1 MRVRRVRQIG
11 AAVITMGLI
20 SGLSFQPQPV
30 PEMPGG
36 SGISA
41 VAHAASR
48 SSDLHIDL
56 KESVGEEWFQD
67 IGDRELELLL
77 IKDVHINDLP
87 QLNVPQLLRD
97 NPDRFISMAK
107 KTTSD
112 GEATFKGVEPGV
124 YLLNVAD
131 NKGTKDSRV
140 SYAPF
145 VIAVSGDGKAHNIE
159 LKAQV
164 LNTEI
169 QPRTSCSVAGGRFA
183 VAAGGRIV
191 YEISGSAPNVSAD
204 GEIKRYEVTT
214 TVSVGH
220 KAESLAVDSVRI
232 VGAGKQLELSADQ
245 YRVENTG
252 TTVKLAFKDSA
263 LQQLADL
270 RRLDPSTVVKASI
283 AVRAEADAV
292 GELSATTTILTDG
305 MDAERRPVEV
315 SDAASLPVVAYSE
328 CMKGTDSTTPAVPSG
343 GQSLPSSAPGSSS
356 DAGSGEPEA
365 NGFPPLPTEDGHQG
379 PLSAAEGDPDSSQK
393 DGKHGK
399 ILGSLASTGASVIGI
414 VALGVVL
421 ILGGLI
427 VLARRRKDD
436 EDSNQHV
443 GPEGGNS

>member
-1 MRVRRVRQIG
+1 M
-11 AAVITMGLI
+11 
-20 SGLSFQPQPV
+20 
-30 PEMPGG
+30 
-36 SGISA
+36 SA

-77 IKDVHINDLP
+77 IKDVRINDLP

-107 KTTSD
+107 KTTSE

-131 NKGTKDSRV
+131 NQGTKDSRV

-164 LNTEI
+164 LNAEI

-191 YEISGSAPNVSAD
+191 YELSGSAPNVSAD

-270 RRLDPSTVVKASI
+270 RSLDPSTVVKASI
-283 AVRAEADAV
+283 SVRAEADAG

-315 SDAASLPVVAYSE
+315 SEAASLPVVAYSE

-343 GQSLPSSAPGSSS
+343 GQSLPSSVPGSSS

-436 EDSNQHV
+436 DDSNQHV
-443 GPEGGNS
+443 EPEGGNS

>member
-1 MRVRRVRQIG
+1 MRRVRQIG

-41 VAHAASR
+41 VAHAAAR

-77 IKDVHINDLP
+77 IKDVRINDLP

-107 KTTSD
+107 KTTSE

-164 LNTEI
+164 LNAEI
-169 QPRTSCSVAGGRFA
+169 QPRTSCSAPGGRFA

-191 YEISGSAPNVSAD
+191 YELSGSAPNVSAD

-343 GQSLPSSAPGSSS
+343 GQPLPSSVPGSSS

>member
-1 MRVRRVRQIG
+1 M
-11 AAVITMGLI
+11 
-20 SGLSFQPQPV
+20 
-30 PEMPGG
+30 
-36 SGISA
+36 
-41 VAHAASR
+41 
-48 SSDLHIDL
+48 
-56 KESVGEEWFQD
+56 GEEWFQD
-67 IGDRELELLL
+67 IGDRELKLLL
-77 IKDVHINDLP
+77 IKDVRINDLP

-97 NPDRFISMAK
+97 NPDRFIPMAK

-131 NKGTKDSRV
+131 NQGSKDSRV

-164 LNTEI
+164 LNAEI
-169 QPRTSCSVAGGRFA
+169 HPRTSCSVAGGRFA

-191 YEISGSAPNVSAD
+191 YELSGSAPNVSAD

-245 YRVENTG
+245 YRVENAG

-315 SDAASLPVVAYSE
+315 SEAASLPVVAYSE

-343 GQSLPSSAPGSSS
+343 GQSLPSSVPGSSS

-379 PLSAAEGDPDSSQK
+379 ALSAAEGDPDSSQK

-436 EDSNQHV
+436 DSNQHV
-443 GPEGGNS
+443 EPEGGNS

>member
-1 MRVRRVRQIG
+1 M
-11 AAVITMGLI
+11 
-20 SGLSFQPQPV
+20 
-30 PEMPGG
+30 
-36 SGISA
+36 SA

-77 IKDVHINDLP
+77 INDLRINDLP

-107 KTTSD
+107 KTTSE

-164 LNTEI
+164 LNAEI
-169 QPRTSCSVAGGRFA
+169 QPRTSCSVPGGRFA

-191 YEISGSAPNVSAD
+191 YELSGSAPNVSAD

-252 TTVKLAFKDSA
+252 TTVKLAFKDST

-343 GQSLPSSAPGSSS
+343 GQSLPSSVPGSSS

>member
-191 YEISGSAPNVSAD
+191 YELSGSAPNVSAD

-292 GELSATTTILTDG
+292 GKLSATTTSLTDG

-343 GQSLPSSAPGSSS
+343 GQSLPSSDPGSSS

-365 NGFPPLPTEDGHQG
+365 KGFPPPPWEDGHQG
-379 PLSAAEGDPDSSQK
+379 ALSAAEGDPDSSQK

-436 EDSNQHV
+436 EDSDQHV